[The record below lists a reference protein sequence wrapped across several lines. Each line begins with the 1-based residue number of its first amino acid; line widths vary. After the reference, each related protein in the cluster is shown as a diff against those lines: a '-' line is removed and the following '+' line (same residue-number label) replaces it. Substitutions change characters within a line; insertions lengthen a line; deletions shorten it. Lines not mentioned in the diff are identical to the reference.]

1 MTNDMSRGWNKVT
14 KTRHVCQFDDRKTAH
29 IKIPWIQK
37 PGKRFMRIIATTKW
51 WDVATFALFSEPI
64 TFTSRHFLPLLLPM
78 EVDILANVSSLNS
91 NCRMPDNFFWGG
103 IHIIGRL
110 RHKCSAYGSKGQAL
124 NCQNALHTKS
134 KAAFPMWNSTS
145 GPSNF
150 VETSCTHMFVVLG
163 HITAT
168 RRQVLSVRPI
178 LSLFRNYQFH
188 QPPFNHTLSQGS
200 YFQTMSNT

>member
-1 MTNDMSRGWNKVT
+1 MSIWWQENRT
-14 KTRHVCQFDDRKTAH
+14 Y
-29 IKIPWIQK
+29 KIPWIQK

-64 TFTSRHFLPLLLPM
+64 TFTSRHFLPLLLPV

-124 NCQNALHTKS
+124 NCQNALQ
-134 KAAFPMWNSTS
+134 KAKLHFPCEIPP

-150 VETSCTHMFVVLG
+150 VACTHMFVVLG
-163 HITAT
+163 HITAAT

-178 LSLFRNYQFH
+178 YTAIV
-188 QPPFNHTLSQGS
+188 P
-200 YFQTMSNT
+200 

>member
-1 MTNDMSRGWNKVT
+1 
-14 KTRHVCQFDDRKTAH
+14 
-29 IKIPWIQK
+29 
-37 PGKRFMRIIATTKW
+37 MRIIATTKW

-64 TFTSRHFLPLLLPM
+64 TFTSRHFLPLLLPV

-91 NCRMPDNFFWGG
+91 NCCMPDNFFWGG

-124 NCQNALHTKS
+124 NCQNALQ
-134 KAAFPMWNSTS
+134 KAKLHFPCEIPP

-150 VETSCTHMFVVLG
+150 VACTHMFVVLG
-163 HITAT
+163 HITAAT

-178 LSLFRNYQFH
+178 YCHCSVITGFTSHHSITHCLSHFEGRAAIFKPCRIRNWWFR
-188 QPPFNHTLSQGS
+188 S
-200 YFQTMSNT
+200 YFHIYWYPE